1 MPDSELQSSILD
13 STYTGRFA
21 PSPTGPLHIGSLVAA
36 MASYLDA
43 RSSQGQWLLRIED
56 LDPPREIPGAADNII
71 FSLDKLGFEWD
82 GPVCYQSH
90 RHACYEEALE
100 ALISDKTA
108 YACKCSRKD
117 IAEQQSPQKS
127 GHTPLLRY
135 PGNCRN
141 TALSPAKNLAIRALT
156 EDASI
161 SFSDRVAGDYS
172 QNIEAETGDFVIRRK
187 DGFYAYQLAV
197 VIDDAEQKITHV
209 VRGEDLLDST
219 PRQIHLQRLLAL
231 QTPVYAHTPLVMDKN
246 GNKFSKSSNRGQP
259 LEMNLVSLIKAWHF
273 LQQTPTSAKEFDTM
287 ADFWQW
293 AFQQWNIHKL
303 V

>member
-43 RSSQGQWLLRIED
+43 RSRQGQWLLRIED
-56 LDPPREIPGAADNII
+56 LDPPREIPGSADNII

-82 GPVCYQSH
+82 GPVCFQSH
-90 RHACYEEALE
+90 RHAYYEAALE

-117 IAEQQSPQKS
+117 IAEQQNANPA
-127 GHTPLLRY
+127 LLRY
-135 PGNCRN
+135 PGSCRN
-141 TALSPAKNLAIRALT
+141 AALSPTKNLAIRALT
-156 EDASI
+156 EAVSI
-161 SFSDRVAGDYS
+161 SFSDRIAGDYS

-197 VIDDAEQKITHV
+197 VIDDAEQKVTHV
-209 VRGEDLLDST
+209 VRGEDLLEST
-219 PRQIHLQRLLAL
+219 PRQIHLQRLLDL
-231 QTPVYAHTPLVMDKN
+231 QTPVYAHTPLVMDEN

-273 LQQTPTSAKEFDTM
+273 LRQTPTSAKEFDTI

-293 AFQQWNIHKL
+293 AIMHWNIRKL
-303 V
+303 VN